1 MTSTLQQ
8 EASRKLRFSAQQTM
22 RVAQRLYENGYI
34 TYMRTDSTSLSES
47 AIAAARDQARELYGA
62 DAVPDAPRHYN
73 RKVKNAQEAHEA
85 IRPAGDRFRTLDEV
99 RGELERDEYALYEL
113 VWKRTVASQMADAR
127 GETVS
132 VRLGA
137 TAADGRDAEFGTAG
151 TVITFR
157 GFLLAYEEGRDEPA
171 AGDDEEKRLPPLAE
185 GDAVEARELEPD
197 GHSTI
202 AARALHR
209 GDARAGARGARH
221 RPPVDLRGDHGHD
234 PRPRLRAQGGP
245 GARAVVPRLRGH
257 EPARAALRPARR
269 LRVHGAPGGRPR
281 PHRRP
286 ARRSGAPGCAASTSA
301 TAIPGLKALV
311 SDLGDIDARA
321 INTIAIGD
329 GIELRVGRYG
339 PYVERDGPARDGPR
353 RHRAGRADRR
363 EGRGAP
369 RRRASEQRELG
380 VDPETGHTIVVKT
393 GRYGPYV
400 TEVLENGEKPRTGVA
415 LQVDVARD
423 ADASRTRCTLLSLPR
438 TVGVD
443 PADGEEIVA
452 TNGRYGP
459 YIKKGAE
466 TRSLETEE
474 QLLTVTLD
482 EALALL
488 AQPKQRGGRAAA
500 APPLRELG
508 ADPVSGK
515 PIVVKNGRFG
525 PYVTDGEMNASLRS
539 GDTVE
544 DADARNERP
553 SCWRRDAKRVRRR
566 NAANRGDRSR
576 FSTARHGSIRHRSTG
591 IVHTEGTHARV
602 RSRREAAGGGCENS
616 ALPWQTEEKSHTV
629 RRFQESVS
637 SEGMC
642 RGT

>member
-1 MTSTLQQ
+1 MQLDEATARGLADALAGAAFAVRSVERRPYTRRPTAPFMTSTLQQ

-62 DAVPDAPRHYN
+62 DAVPAEPRQYN

-197 GHSTI
+197 GHSTT
-202 AARALHR
+202 AAGALHR
-209 GDARAGARGARH
+209 GDARARARGARH
-221 RPPVDLRGDHGHD
+221 RPPVDLRVDHGHD
-234 PRPRLRAQGGP
+234 PRPRLRAQGRP

-257 EPARAALRPARR
+257 EPARAALRAARR
-269 LRVHGAPGGRPR
+269 LRVHGADGGRPR
-281 PHRRP
+281 PHRLRR
-286 ARRSGAPGCAASTSA
+286 ARSAATWLRRFYFGNGD
-301 TAIPGLKALV
+301 PGLKALV

-321 INTIAIGD
+321 INTIEIGD

-339 PYVERDGPARDGPR
+339 PYIEREGQRATISDDIAPDELTVAQGRGAALAGLRAARARRRPRDGP
-353 RHRAGRADRR
+353 HDRR
-363 EGRGAP
+363 QDRALRPVRHGGRGK
-369 RRRASEQRELG
+369 RRKAA
-380 VDPETGHTIVVKT
+380 H
-393 GRYGPYV
+393 
-400 TEVLENGEKPRTGVA
+400 GVA

-423 ADASRTRCTLLSLPR
+423 ADPRGRAAAAVAAAHASASTPPTARRSSPR
-438 TVGVD
+438 T
-443 PADGEEIVA
+443 AA
-452 TNGRYGP
+452 TGP
-459 YIKKGAE
+459 YVKKGAE

-474 QLLTVTLD
+474 QLLTVTLE

-488 AQPKQRGGRAAA
+488 AQPKQRGRRAAA

-525 PYVTDGEMNASLRS
+525 PYVTDGELNASLRS

-544 DADARNERP
+544 TLTPER
-553 SCWRRDAKRVRRR
+553 
-566 NAANRGDRSR
+566 AAELL
-576 FSTARHGSIRHRSTG
+576 A
-591 IVHTEGTHARV
+591 A
-602 RSRREAAGGGCENS
+602 RREAG
-616 ALPWQTEEKSHTV
+616 PPKK
-629 RRFQESVS
+629 RRKQ
-637 SEGMC
+637 
-642 RGT
+642 R